1 MAEDHDP
8 GAEFGRIVDCTQL
21 GRSIETH
28 RIEAD
33 KSESK
38 ALADRLDIPDIQALR
53 AKIDL
58 SRTSEGLIRLNG
70 KLEARYVQSC
80 IVTLEP
86 VDQELNEDFELFFK
100 EATDGEGSSKVDV
113 SVENDLSPEPFE
125 QGRIDI
131 GEAVSQQLALALD
144 PYVRAPGAV
153 FKATV
158 GSDTVAEPR
167 VSPLAGIGNLMPF
180 ERQED
185 GKK

>member
-8 GAEFGRIVDCTQL
+8 GTEFGRIVDCAQL

-33 KSESK
+33 KNESK
-38 ALADRLDIPDIQALR
+38 ALADRLDIPDIEALS
-53 AKIDL
+53 AKIDV

-70 KLEARYVQSC
+70 KLEARYVQNC

-86 VDQELNEDFELFFK
+86 VQQEVNEDFELFFK
-100 EATDGEGSSKVDV
+100 EVAEGEGSHKVDV
-113 SVENDLSPEPFE
+113 PIENDLSPEPFE

-144 PYVRAPGAV
+144 PYPRAPGAV
-153 FKATV
+153 FEAAA

-167 VSPLAGIGNLMPF
+167 VNPLAEIGNLLPF